1 MLLHDY
7 LDSSNYT
14 ASLVKN
20 NLSNI
25 SNLEI
30 QSIKKRVDF
39 YVNHYK
45 ISTKKAISESKTLQ
59 LDFLLNLN
67 HILESEI
74 QCRMPAV
81 A

>member
-1 MLLHDY
+1 MLLHNY
-7 LDSSNYT
+7 LDSGNYT

-25 SNLEI
+25 PNTEI

-45 ISTKKAISESKTLQ
+45 ISTQKTASESKVLQ

-67 HILESEI
+67 HILENEI
-74 QCRMPAV
+74 QERKA

>member
-7 LDSSNYT
+7 LNSGNYT
-14 ASLVKN
+14 ANLVKS

-25 SNLEI
+25 SNIEI

-45 ISTKKAISESKTLQ
+45 ISTKRINSESKARQ

-67 HILESEI
+67 NILENEI
-74 QCRMPAV
+74 EERKV

>member
-7 LDSSNYT
+7 LNSGNYT
-14 ASLVKN
+14 ASLVKT

-25 SNLEI
+25 SNNEI

-39 YVNHYK
+39 YVHHYK
-45 ISTKKAISESKTLQ
+45 ISTKKINSESKEQQ
-59 LDFLLNLN
+59 LDFLINLN
-67 HILESEI
+67 FVLQNEI
-74 QCRMPAV
+74 NERLLA

>member
-7 LDSSNYT
+7 LNSGNYT
-14 ASLVKN
+14 ANLVKS

-25 SNLEI
+25 PNIEI

-45 ISTKKAISESKTLQ
+45 ISTKRINSESKSRQ

-67 HILESEI
+67 NILETEI
-74 QCRMPAV
+74 EERKV

>member
-7 LDSSNYT
+7 LNSGNYT

-45 ISTKKAISESKTLQ
+45 ISTQKTASESKVLQ

-74 QCRMPAV
+74 QERKV

>member
-7 LDSSNYT
+7 LNSGNYT

-45 ISTKKAISESKTLQ
+45 ISTQKTASESKVLQ

-67 HILESEI
+67 HILENEI
-74 QCRMPAV
+74 QERKV

>member
-7 LDSSNYT
+7 L
-14 ASLVKN
+14 N

-45 ISTKKAISESKTLQ
+45 ISTQKTASESKVLQ

-67 HILESEI
+67 HILENEI
-74 QCRMPAV
+74 QERKV

>member
-1 MLLHDY
+1 MLLHNY

-14 ASLVKN
+14 AGLVKN

-25 SNLEI
+25 SNIEI
-30 QSIKKRVDF
+30 LGIKKRVDF

-45 ISTKKAISESKTLQ
+45 ISTKKAASESKALQ

-67 HILESEI
+67 HVLENEI
-74 QCRMPAV
+74 ELRKV